1 MRGSLNFIF
10 LTVFLLI
17 IGALFIHLY
26 ALNISKYRVKK
37 ELTAAEE
44 QTYETEIIF
53 IEEK

>member
-1 MRGSLNFIF
+1 MRGNLRFIF

-26 ALNISKYRVKK
+26 ALNASKYRVKK
-37 ELTAAEE
+37 DLTVDDAE
-44 QTYETEIIF
+44 TIDTEIIF